1 MQLEGTGPITA
12 LYKVDAVTGRIR
24 RRLIA
29 ERLDALPR
37 RGPAVCPLC
46 GRGVPESQ
54 QDAHH
59 LVPRSHGGKQTEIL
73 HRICHQQIHALL
85 TEAELAKHYNSIEAL
100 LAHPAVAAFVAWVR
114 TKPDGFFGRT
124 RKSQRLRG

>member
-1 MQLEGTGPITA
+1 MA
-12 LYKVDAVTGRIR
+12 GRVR
-24 RRLIA
+24 RRLMA
-29 ERLDALPR
+29 EHAAALPNR
-37 RGPAVCPLC
+37 PPVHCPLC
-46 GRGVPESQ
+46 GRPVPEAQ
-54 QDAHH
+54 RDAHH

-100 LAHPAVAAFVAWVR
+100 LAHPAIAAFVAWVR

-124 RKSQRLRG
+124 RKSQRLRS

>member
-1 MQLEGTGPITA
+1 M
-12 LYKVDAVTGRIR
+12 TGRIR

-37 RGPAVCPLC
+37 RGPVICPLC
-46 GRGVPESQ
+46 ARPVPQSL

-59 LVPRSHGGKQTEIL
+59 LVPRSHGGKHTEVL
-73 HRICHQQIHALL
+73 HRICHQQIHAPL
-85 TEAELAKHYNSIEAL
+85 TEVELAKHYHTIEAL
-100 LAHPAVAAFVAWVR
+100 LAHPGIASFVAWVR
-114 TKPDGFFGRT
+114 TKPEGFFGRT